1 MKKKCSNSTGE
12 NPKWKRKK
20 REFKFCSFAGLRND
34 IFGWETEGRKR
45 EKGKVV
51 LRRRLGIRA
60 RSKAISK
67 SQKKKMGSII
77 KSRERKQNGARNG
90 QVLLHY
96 YYLLC
101 FTAHKFAILK
111 EEPPSRRF

>member
-1 MKKKCSNSTGE
+1 MRNRRQ
-12 NPKWKRKK
+12 RKGYLN
-20 REFKFCSFAGLRND
+20 FANFGGLRND
-34 IFGWETEGRKR
+34 IFRFRWETEERKR
-45 EKGKVV
+45 EKGKAV

-90 QVLLHY
+90 QGY
-96 YYLLC
+96 YYTTTIC
-101 FTAHKFAILK
+101 FALPHTNSQF
-111 EEPPSRRF
+111 